1 MHTIDIVRMPAG
13 RPAHP
18 RSTPITEPRTA
29 ACSKLRHSCSSSAKV
44 IAATLPPR
52 SRCNDW
58 VGGCGDLPV
67 TLRRGESVLKRGES
81 VLEKLKRGEWLLATP
96 ANTTAN
102 MVARVSLIG
111 EAIGSERRRRVAV
124 FLRGFV

>member
-1 MHTIDIVRMPAG
+1 
-13 RPAHP
+13 
-18 RSTPITEPRTA
+18 
-29 ACSKLRHSCSSSAKV
+29 
-44 IAATLPPR
+44 
-52 SRCNDW
+52 
-58 VGGCGDLPV
+58 
-67 TLRRGESVLKRGES
+67 VLKRGES

-111 EAIGSERRRRVAV
+111 EAIGSERRCRVAV